1 MWAINMFHVQI
12 LLFELAFCL
21 SMPRRRH
28 FALRILPAAAL
39 YLALPFAV
47 PGGYF
52 APALTLD
59 WFTFGFL
66 IMFALSGVLLVFCFR
81 MNLRQVLFYCCVA
94 HTLQHMIHCLARLGE
109 IALTQTPILTQ
120 GLQALYLVLTLL
132 LIFRVLR
139 ERFRGSETVDI
150 QNATLVVFALIS
162 TLIVY
167 FLSFWAS
174 EVEQET
180 VGMLLFDFFTCLL
193 IMFILLDIFRLRR
206 ARREQEIMQ
215 RLLREEQAQHAL
227 SRATIDVVN
236 RKCHDLRH
244 QIAAL
249 RHMDRD
255 DREKSIAEL
264 EEAVLIYD
272 SFPKT
277 GNSDVDIV
285 LAEKSL
291 LAEQQQI
298 MIRAMVD
305 GNGFRFMKLEDI
317 YCLLANAL
325 DNAIEATSKEPQKER
340 RIITFHA
347 AQRENMFSV
356 HLENPCAKEPVF
368 MDGIPMT
375 DKPDTDYH
383 GYGMRSMRYLCEKY
397 GGVLTTGWED
407 GIYALDML
415 FPLK

>member
-1 MWAINMFHVQI
+1 
-12 LLFELAFCL
+12 
-21 SMPRRRH
+21 
-28 FALRILPAAAL
+28 
-39 YLALPFAV
+39 
-47 PGGYF
+47 
-52 APALTLD
+52 
-59 WFTFGFL
+59 
-66 IMFALSGVLLVFCFR
+66 

-94 HTLQHMIHCLARLGE
+94 HTLQHMIHCLSRLGE
-109 IALTQTPILTQ
+109 MALTQTPFLTQ

>member
-1 MWAINMFHVQI
+1 
-12 LLFELAFCL
+12 
-21 SMPRRRH
+21 
-28 FALRILPAAAL
+28 
-39 YLALPFAV
+39 
-47 PGGYF
+47 
-52 APALTLD
+52 
-59 WFTFGFL
+59 
-66 IMFALSGVLLVFCFR
+66 
-81 MNLRQVLFYCCVA
+81 
-94 HTLQHMIHCLARLGE
+94 
-109 IALTQTPILTQ
+109 
-120 GLQALYLVLTLL
+120 
-132 LIFRVLR
+132 
-139 ERFRGSETVDI
+139 
-150 QNATLVVFALIS
+150 
-162 TLIVY
+162 
-167 FLSFWAS
+167 
-174 EVEQET
+174 
-180 VGMLLFDFFTCLL
+180 
-193 IMFILLDIFRLRR
+193 
-206 ARREQEIMQ
+206 
-215 RLLREEQAQHAL
+215 
-227 SRATIDVVN
+227 
-236 RKCHDLRH
+236 
-244 QIAAL
+244 
-249 RHMDRD
+249 MDRD

-356 HLENPCAKEPVF
+356 HLENPCAKEPIF

-397 GGVLTTGWED
+397 GGVLTTGWEE
-407 GIYALDML
+407 GIYTLDML
-415 FPLK
+415 FPLN